1 MAQLCSNHRHRTG
14 PAQAMVE
21 VDASGGLVPAG
32 PAVAGARWSKVRKEY
47 MKPSTAKFM
56 GDLFAIGLKSI
67 DDIDRETQSAGGNAE
82 KAAEQ
87 ALAAIRAFGS

>member
-1 MAQLCSNHRHRTG
+1 
-14 PAQAMVE
+14 
-21 VDASGGLVPAG
+21 
-32 PAVAGARWSKVRKEY
+32 